1 MLAVGSPVDA
11 LFAGVMVLNAL
22 VGIVQEIRAKRTLDR
37 LRILVAPMVTVRRD
51 GVTSQV
57 PPEQVVLGDL
67 LALTQGDQVP
77 VDGTIVRVQSL
88 EVDESALTGESDP
101 VLKLEGDE
109 VLSGSAVMSGSA
121 LVIAERVGADAG
133 IHRLIAQAKEYVLA
147 TSELRSGVDEI
158 LRIVGWMLVPLASL
172 LLWSQLRA
180 NSSTSD
186 GLISAV
192 AGVVGL
198 VPQGL
203 VLLVSMALAVAVIRL
218 AREHVVVQ
226 ELHAVEGLARVD
238 VFCVDKTGTLTTGT
252 MQVERFDPID
262 TDIEVVRQ
270 GVSSLMQTDPN
281 PTTTLRVIGEHVGQT
296 AQWVVEHHV
305 PFSSA
310 RKWSGATFEVTE
322 RAGPAEGI
330 DRTWLL
336 GAPEI
341 LLDLVDPTA
350 AATIAADI
358 EQAINDANRVVLI
371 ASTPD
376 TLTESTLPERL
387 TPRAVIALSEQIR
400 PDAAETM
407 EYFRRQNVTIK
418 VISGDNAAT
427 VSAVAGRIGLEHADR
442 AIDMRRV
449 DTDDQAALTE
459 LIEHNAVFGRVL
471 PEQKRAI
478 VGALQQAGHTV
489 AMTGDGV
496 NDIPALKLADIGI
509 AMNTATPATKAVSQL
524 VLLDGR
530 FDRMPNVVAEG
541 RRVIANMERVS
552 ALFVTKTVYAALFAL
567 TIGLSGS
574 IFPFLP
580 RQMSLVSELTIGL
593 PAFFLSFRAADDP
606 CRPGYLRRVLR
617 FALPAGLAAGVV
629 TLTAYWVSRSPL
641 VDATLDQSRS
651 ASTIALVLFAFWVLY
666 VLMTP
671 VDRLDL
677 ILLSSLIAAFALTLA
692 IAPVRDFYRLDWL
705 PWTGLVSTGAI
716 VAGGVVSA
724 QLIVRQRARRSLKD
738 EPEPETPALDD
749 AD

>member
-1 MLAVGSPVDA
+1 MAVIAEASDLRGLSNAEVDECVRAGHVNHLPDQTSRTYGGIVRSNILTRFNLIISVLAGVVLAVGSPVDA

-37 LRILVAPMVTVRRD
+37 LRILVAPMVTVRRE
-51 GVTSQV
+51 GVTSQI

-158 LRIVGWMLVPLASL
+158 LRIVGWMLVPLAAL

-262 TDIEVVRQ
+262 TDIAVVRQ
-270 GVSSLMQTDPN
+270 GVSSLMETDPN

-296 AQWVVEHHV
+296 ARWAVEHHV

-310 RKWSGATFEVTE
+310 RKWSGATFQIP
-322 RAGPAEGI
+322 RAGGPGG
-330 DRTWLL
+330 R
-336 GAPEI
+336 
-341 LLDLVDPTA
+341 
-350 AATIAADI
+350 
-358 EQAINDANRVVLI
+358 NR
-371 ASTPD
+371 P
-376 TLTESTLPERL
+376 
-387 TPRAVIALSEQIR
+387 
-400 PDAAETM
+400 
-407 EYFRRQNVTIK
+407 
-418 VISGDNAAT
+418 
-427 VSAVAGRIGLEHADR
+427 H
-442 AIDMRRV
+442 
-449 DTDDQAALTE
+449 
-459 LIEHNAVFGRVL
+459 
-471 PEQKRAI
+471 
-478 VGALQQAGHTV
+478 
-489 AMTGDGV
+489 
-496 NDIPALKLADIGI
+496 
-509 AMNTATPATKAVSQL
+509 
-524 VLLDGR
+524 
-530 FDRMPNVVAEG
+530 VVA
-541 RRVIANMERVS
+541 RCTRDPAR
-552 ALFVTKTVYAALFAL
+552 
-567 TIGLSGS
+567 
-574 IFPFLP
+574 P
-580 RQMSLVSELTIGL
+580 R
-593 PAFFLSFRAADDP
+593 
-606 CRPGYLRRVLR
+606 RPG
-617 FALPAGLAAGVV
+617 
-629 TLTAYWVSRSPL
+629 
-641 VDATLDQSRS
+641 
-651 ASTIALVLFAFWVLY
+651 
-666 VLMTP
+666 
-671 VDRLDL
+671 
-677 ILLSSLIAAFALTLA
+677 
-692 IAPVRDFYRLDWL
+692 
-705 PWTGLVSTGAI
+705 
-716 VAGGVVSA
+716 GGGH
-724 QLIVRQRARRSLKD
+724 D
-738 EPEPETPALDD
+738 HG
-749 AD
+749 